1 MWRTPNVQDVQESY
15 FTNLLFHRIKDDT
28 VVTPPHIT
36 SHRTGVAGLVDST
49 GTNTIVGLLVAVIV
63 LCCCC
68 CCCVGAICVVQRF
81 RAKSKSKYNE
91 FNDGGMQMG
100 NVGERS
106 Y

>member
-1 MWRTPNVQDVQESY
+1 VV
-15 FTNLLFHRIKDDT
+15 T

-68 CCCVGAICVVQRF
+68 CCGVGAICVVQRF